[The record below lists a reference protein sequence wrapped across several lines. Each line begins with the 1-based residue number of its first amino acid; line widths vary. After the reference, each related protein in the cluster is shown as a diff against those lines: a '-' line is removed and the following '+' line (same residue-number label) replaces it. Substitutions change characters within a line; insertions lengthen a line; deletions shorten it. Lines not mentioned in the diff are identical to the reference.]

1 MSNGIIYIVRNDFA
15 HKGHPNLY
23 KVGMTERTSLKARL
37 RSLNASSTNIGD
49 FYEIAHVFT
58 RDVKEVERL
67 LFVALN
73 EYRVQ
78 PNREFF
84 DCKIDVL
91 VGYMMQVVG
100 DRMLDSSIPST
111 LHLTGNEVGIQGDVI
126 YSAPTVIKIDSFD
139 VVDQWLF
146 ELLSFSEN
154 ENQPEYRKSFPF
166 GSIVAKKDFF
176 DKFKKRPILYN
187 ELNHPPVDTAAI
199 FWKRCRKYN
208 TLIKDAGNL
217 TIHGKRSR
225 HIRISSLEDCRDAF
239 NRFHGIE
246 IILKNTSQTT
256 STVINHS

>member
-1 MSNGIIYIVRNDFA
+1 MSNGVIYIVRNDFA
-15 HKGHPNLY
+15 HKGYPNLY
-23 KVGMTERTSLKARL
+23 KIGMTERTSLKARL
-37 RSLNASSTNIGD
+37 RSLNADSTNIGK

-67 LFVALN
+67 LFIALH

-91 VGYMMQVVG
+91 VNYMMEVVG
-100 DRMLDSSIPST
+100 DRLLDSSIPST
-111 LHLTGNEVGIQGDVI
+111 LHLTKNEVGIRGDVI
-126 YSAPTVIKIDSFD
+126 YSEPTIIKIDNFD
-139 VVDQWLF
+139 VVDQWLYK
-146 ELLSFSEN
+146 LLSFADN
-154 ENQPEYRKSFPF
+154 ENQPEYWRSVPF

-187 ELNHPPVDTAAI
+187 ELNHPPVDTAEI
-199 FWKRCRKYN
+199 FWKRCRKYK
-208 TLIKDAGNL
+208 TLIKDAGFV
-217 TIHGKRSR
+217 TIRGKRFR

-246 IILKNTSQTT
+246 IILKNNADQRGTG
-256 STVINHS
+256 